1 MPRDF
6 NKLNFVVYIIY
17 IAKLLCCR
25 FFPYWIQMQGEIILS
40 MSPSD
45 TQMID
50 TANGPLLSF
59 VSGELSNF
67 SNFNMLFY
75 ML

>member
-1 MPRDF
+1 
-6 NKLNFVVYIIY
+6 
-17 IAKLLCCR
+17 
-25 FFPYWIQMQGEIILS
+25 MQGEIILS